1 MDEKLFNII
10 ITLIPVVCAIITYY
24 FVPYIKAVIGNEK
37 LNQYKEWT
45 ELAVKCA
52 EMIFNEKGMGKDKKK
67 FVIEFLTEKFNKN
80 KTDITEEQLNIL
92 IEAAVQELNKK
103 KK

>member
-1 MDEKLFNII
+1 M
-10 ITLIPVVCAIITYY
+10 
-24 FVPYIKAVIGNEK
+24 PYIKAVIGNEK

-67 FVIEFLTEKFNKN
+67 LVIEFLTEKFNKK
-80 KTDITEEQLNIL
+80 KTVITEEQLNIL
-92 IEAAVQELNKK
+92 IEAAVKHMKIEEK
-103 KK
+103 

>member
-52 EMIFNEKGMGKDKKK
+52 EMIFSEKGMARDKKK

-80 KTDITEEQLNIL
+80 KTVITEEQLNIL
-92 IEAAVQELNKK
+92 IEAAVKHMKIEEK
-103 KK
+103 